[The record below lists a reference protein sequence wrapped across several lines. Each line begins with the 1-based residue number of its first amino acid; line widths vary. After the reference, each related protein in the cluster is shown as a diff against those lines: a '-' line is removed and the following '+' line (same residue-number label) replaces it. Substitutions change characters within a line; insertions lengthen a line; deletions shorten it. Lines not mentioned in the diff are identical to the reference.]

1 MGCKYMSNQDIY
13 KIKKEL
19 SVHSFSIKTKIINY
33 CTKRI
38 IPFRLIFFKKYAQ
51 THKMIL
57 IAEKLK

>member
-33 CTKRI
+33 CTKKI
-38 IPFRLIFFKKYAQ
+38 IPFRLIFLKNM
-51 THKMIL
+51 HKRI
-57 IAEKLK
+57 K